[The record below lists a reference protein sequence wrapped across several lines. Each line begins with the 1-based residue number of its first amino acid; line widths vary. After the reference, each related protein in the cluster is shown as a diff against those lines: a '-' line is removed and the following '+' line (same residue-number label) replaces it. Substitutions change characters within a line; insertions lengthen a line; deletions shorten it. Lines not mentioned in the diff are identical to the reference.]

1 MKKLILLLLCA
12 GYYFPSAA
20 NTVINLEFEKGTDKF
35 TEGTLRD
42 LSYHAESLYLAKGI
56 KVTLQEPNRNA
67 DVKKQALFYK
77 REKELREFF
86 KEEHLNFGSISFT
99 YEQETNKGTKP
110 VISIE
115 IVPHAV
121 VADVIRPDSTFTNK
135 NELQITCQYNDLDI
149 ANELK
154 VEKLSSQEE
163 LYNSNV
169 SSFFDNKII
178 FIRELLKI
186 EFPSGKIPN
195 KPVTAMLAQNADLAK
210 KQFILLQWN
219 NINKE
224 WTKIGT
230 SKKPTKVANAYYYA
244 AVFEESGI
252 YALVERKSTSV
263 TPVAVQ
269 APKNKAMT
277 YVELISTE
285 PFIRIEGEVSNNQRE
300 AKFKA
305 PRDVENYLIRAVCK
319 DAQGKEWIEE
329 TTVSKKNILSAFRN
343 RNKVNAY
350 FINK

>member
-12 GYYFPSAA
+12 GYYLPSVA
-20 NTVINLEFEKGTDKF
+20 NIIINVEFEKGTEKF
-35 TEGTLRD
+35 TTASLRD
-42 LSYHAESLYLAKGI
+42 LSYHAENLYLAKGI

-86 KEEHLNFGSISFT
+86 KEEHLNFGTISFT
-99 YEQETNKGTKP
+99 YEQENNKGTKP
-110 VISIE
+110 VITIE

-121 VADVIRPDSTFTNK
+121 LAEVIRPDSTFIN
-135 NELQITCQYNDLDI
+135 NHDLQITCQYNDLDI

-154 VEKLSSQEE
+154 VEKLSSQED

-186 EFPSGKIPN
+186 DFPSGKIPN
-195 KPVTAMLAQNADLAK
+195 KPVTAMLSQSSELAK

-224 WTKIGT
+224 WTKIG
-230 SKKPTKVANAYYYA
+230 SAKKPTKVANGYYYA

-252 YALVERKSTSV
+252 YALVESKSTSV
-263 TPVAVQ
+263 TPVIVES
-269 APKNKAMT
+269 PKNKALT
-277 YVELISTE
+277 YVELISNE
-285 PFIRIEGEVSNNQRE
+285 PFIRIEGDISNNQRE

-305 PRDVENYLIRAVCK
+305 PRDIDNYLIRAVCR

-329 TTVSKKNILSAFRN
+329 TKVTKKNIFSVFRK

-350 FINK
+350 FNNK